1 MSTQSNKISARAIAE
16 EGFQSGNLDALDEV
30 VAMDYVEHFPVPPGW
45 PAGLAGLK
53 AFITLTRNAFP
64 DLQYTIEDMFA
75 EDDKVVLRCRATGTQ
90 TGPFLMFSPTGKQAT
105 WTEIHIGRYVD
116 GKLVEHWANQDQLG
130 MLQQL
135 GAVPTMG

>member
-1 MSTQSNKISARAIAE
+1 MSTQSNKLSARAIAE
-16 EGFQSGNLDALDEV
+16 EGFQRGNLDALDEV
-30 VAMDYVEHFPVPPGW
+30 VASDYVEHFPVPPGW

-64 DLQYTIEDMFA
+64 DLQYTIEDIVA
-75 EDDKVVLRCRATGTQ
+75 EGDKVVLRCKATGTQ
-90 TGPFLMFSPTGKQAT
+90 TGPFLMLSPTGKQAT

-116 GKLVEHWANQDQLG
+116 GILVEHWANQDQLG